1 MKRKDNRN
9 VARRFLHSY
18 LSSLISITLVLV
30 LAGTGGLVVVN
41 ASGMKDYFKENLK
54 LSVIFDTNI
63 SEESA
68 KTLTDVIAAKPFVK
82 SSKYVSKEEGTQEM
96 MTILGEDFLEVFD
109 LNPVPISADVHVK
122 SDYVHPDSL
131 QMIEAEIMLN
141 PGIRE
146 VVWEESLIE
155 IVNKNLE
162 KIAVVLFVF
171 ISLLLFISF
180 FLINNTVRLNVFSKR
195 FTIYTMKLVGAKRSF
210 IIKPFLKDGVVQGLI
225 SGILAVGFLSGILYF
240 VQRDFKQ
247 MYDLLDPVLVISL
260 FAGVVISG
268 IILCLISTWIV
279 LNKVLSLPVDDL
291 YY

>member
-210 IIKPFLKDGVVQGLI
+210 IIKPFLKDGAVQGLI
-225 SGILAVGFLSGILYF
+225 SGILAVGILSGILYF

>member
-131 QMIEAEIMLN
+131 QMIEAEILLN

-210 IIKPFLKDGVVQGLI
+210 IIKPFLKDGAVQGLI
-225 SGILAVGFLSGILYF
+225 SGILAVGILSGILYF

>member
-63 SEESA
+63 SVESA

-171 ISLLLFISF
+171 VSLLLFISF

-210 IIKPFLKDGVVQGLI
+210 IIKPFLKDGAVQGLI
-225 SGILAVGFLSGILYF
+225 SGILAVGILSGILYF

>member
-131 QMIEAEIMLN
+131 QMIEAEILLN

-225 SGILAVGFLSGILYF
+225 SGILAVGILSGILYF

>member
-1 MKRKDNRN
+1 
-9 VARRFLHSY
+9 
-18 LSSLISITLVLV
+18 
-30 LAGTGGLVVVN
+30 
-41 ASGMKDYFKENLK
+41 
-54 LSVIFDTNI
+54 
-63 SEESA
+63 
-68 KTLTDVIAAKPFVK
+68 
-82 SSKYVSKEEGTQEM
+82 M

-171 ISLLLFISF
+171 VSLLLFISF

-210 IIKPFLKDGVVQGLI
+210 IIKPFLKDGAVQGLI
-225 SGILAVGFLSGILYF
+225 SGILAVGILSGILYF

>member
-63 SEESA
+63 SVESA

-210 IIKPFLKDGVVQGLI
+210 IIKPFLKDGAVQGLI
-225 SGILAVGFLSGILYF
+225 SGILAVGILSGILYF

>member
-225 SGILAVGFLSGILYF
+225 SGILAVGILSGILYF

-247 MYDLLDPVLVISL
+247 LYDLLDPVLVISL

>member
-171 ISLLLFISF
+171 VSLLLFISF

-225 SGILAVGFLSGILYF
+225 SGILAVGILSGILYF

>member
-171 ISLLLFISF
+171 VSLLLFISF

-210 IIKPFLKDGVVQGLI
+210 IIKPFLKDGAVQGLI
-225 SGILAVGFLSGILYF
+225 SGILAVGILSGILYF

>member
-225 SGILAVGFLSGILYF
+225 SGILAVGILSGILYF

>member
-131 QMIEAEIMLN
+131 QMIEAEILLN

-171 ISLLLFISF
+171 VSLLLFISF

-210 IIKPFLKDGVVQGLI
+210 IIKPFLKDGAVQGLI
-225 SGILAVGFLSGILYF
+225 SGILAVGILSGILYF